1 MGHTVQRIVVILLT
15 NALYSTELDT
25 ECRKDITFVM
35 EYKSSP
41 WVGHFWC
48 NGNCRY
54 NSVCSCNANCWY
66 NRNCQY
72 NGGCWYNGNCWHIW
86 DGCCYCTEDFLDGV
100 LDVSDL
106 TANVHVL
113 FNGHTYGYQLTWP
126 RTTSG
131 QCGAQNWHSH
141 HQTLSGLLQVVS
153 GNFMTGRPDVP
164 DVIVLVAES
173 KTLDVKDDV
182 AKSLRDNGILVVVV
196 GVGDD
201 VNRSELL
208 LLATDETYLLMVHDR
223 LQLKHSIPK
232 IREMACSSCQKDVT
246 FVMAWDEVS
255 PGRQSLGWCS
265 GGLVSEFVKTIDNQL
280 EVTSVD
286 WLPDGNANGCQMNW
300 RDFSTNCS
308 CHKSQWPELS
318 PSLLFENII
327 NRFSNLRPE
336 YPNVVVL
343 ITDRRVGFSIGD
355 TQIFRD
361 NNVLV
366 VTVEIGNTGSQEE
379 LRALATSSNVSFTLE
394 NWSSLTGLIPE
405 LRHLVCHDSSIQ
417 PKIVACG
424 DSRIDVT
431 ILVDLSHSMTGYVP
445 SMKTFLTTFLTT
457 LSVTD
462 KDQHVT
468 LITFSSNVKV
478 VVENSVNISDLLA
491 AINDLKP
498 QMGVSDMSGA
508 LTEAF
513 YVVKRSPRLYMDT
526 GQSCPAL
533 AALILSDGLSQSR
546 SDVLKAATNLK
557 RVGVRISLLSFGVES
572 TVYENEAITSNHY
585 TFHSFNRSMNSTLL
599 NELHSDIVNGTSE
612 VQSSVAGSDCGYE
625 PANVTFIF
633 NVQSE
638 DFIQTYV
645 GEFVNFT
652 KPLSNHP
659 HISVLHPF
667 HISSTLPNDVR
678 SHKTV
683 SSTLLEMLEE
693 VKFPTDVNGATCVI
707 IVSDEKVTAPA
718 PLFRQIWRL
727 ADTGSKVMS
736 VGVGDDVNNYVT
748 ERIASVPRYAFSSR
762 SVWDIDIPQ
771 NMWSRYCEA
780 CGFTPAIDLVFLV
793 EASTQTF
800 SPWNDVLNF
809 LIGASDNFP
818 VGRHNVMVSVV
829 TFGQQTV
836 SQIRFNSY
844 TNKMELFRSIRSLQ
858 PRRGPADLSTVLQ
871 DVDSLFA
878 GARGGRP
885 EAKKVA
891 VLVMAQM
898 ITRVNSTGENTH
910 VILLDIGDKINYSP
924 SKFVKSSDI
933 YIQTRGAD
941 DLARYSRDLR
951 GIVCSNEP

>member
-1 MGHTVQRIVVILLT
+1 MLAKYVTFISFIISRSCMC
-15 NALYSTELDT
+15 STGPGA
-25 ECRKDITFVM
+25 ECLGDITFVM
-35 EYKSSP
+35 EYKNFPFTDPTNCNCDGKPGSYI
-41 WVGHFWC
+41 VGSCCWC
-48 NGNCRY
+48 Y
-54 NSVCSCNANCWY
+54 SCWNPFY
-66 NRNCQY
+66 
-72 NGGCWYNGNCWHIW
+72 
-86 DGCCYCTEDFLDGV
+86 DDFLDELG
-100 LDVSDL
+100 DVSGVKVNMYVSDVSALRLYDCTFDL
-106 TANVHVL
+106 PQLKTTRCRTECWNVRTMSNTPTIPDVGGVVVLVVESRLSHVMKD
-113 FNGHTYGYQLTWP
+113 
-126 RTTSG
+126 
-131 QCGAQNWHSH
+131 
-141 HQTLSGLLQVVS
+141 VVS
-153 GNFMTGRPDVP
+153 S
-164 DVIVLVAES
+164 L
-173 KTLDVKDDV
+173 LDGGAV
-182 AKSLRDNGILVVVV
+182 VVVV
-196 GVGDD
+196 GVGND
-201 VNRSELL
+201 VSRRELL
-208 LLATDETYLLMVHDR
+208 PLATDENRLVMVEHRDR
-223 LQLKHSIPK
+223 LQESVSE
-232 IREMACSSCQKDVT
+232 IRQKACNSCQKDVT

-265 GGLVSEFVKTIDNQL
+265 GGLISEFIKTIDNQL

-300 RDFSTNCS
+300 RDFSTTCS

-318 PSLLFENII
+318 PSLLYENII

-343 ITDRRVGFSIGD
+343 ITDRRIGFSIGD

-405 LRHLVCHDSSIQ
+405 LRHLVCYDMSLQ
-417 PKIVACG
+417 RNDVACE
-424 DSRIDVT
+424 SRTDT
-431 ILVDLSHSMTGYVP
+431 TLLVDLSHSMTGYVP
-445 SMKTFLTTFLTT
+445 PMKTFLTTFLKT
-457 LSVTD
+457 LSVKD

-478 VVENSVNISDLLA
+478 VLENSVNISDLLA

-557 RVGVRISLLSFGVES
+557 RVGVRISLVSFGVES
-572 TVYENEAITSNHY
+572 TVYENEAMTSNHY

-599 NELHSDIVNGTSE
+599 NELHSDIVNVSAEAAKGHNSAAE
-612 VQSSVAGSDCGYE
+612 SNCSYE

-638 DFIQTYV
+638 DIIQTYV

-762 SVWDIDIPQ
+762 SVWYIDIAQ
-771 NMWSRYCEA
+771 NMWNRYCEA

-793 EASTQTF
+793 EASTKTF

-809 LIGASDNFP
+809 LIGASDTFP

-836 SQIRFNSY
+836 SQVRFNSY
-844 TNKMELFRSIRSLQ
+844 TNKMELFRSIHSLQ
-858 PRRGPADLSTVLQ
+858 PRRGPADLATVLQ

-898 ITRVNSTGENTH
+898 ITRVISAGEDTH
-910 VILLDIGDKINYSP
+910 VILLDIGAKRKYSP
-924 SKFVKSSDI
+924 SKFLKKSDI
-933 YIQTRGAD
+933 YIPTTGAH
-941 DLARYSRDLR
+941 DLVTYSRNLR
-951 GIVCSNEP
+951 DIVCSNEP

>member
-1 MGHTVQRIVVILLT
+1 MLAKYVTFIYVTIFRSCMC
-15 NALYSTELDT
+15 STGPGAVCLG
-25 ECRKDITFVM
+25 DITFVM
-35 EYKSSP
+35 EYKNFPFTDPTNCNCDGKLGSYF
-41 WVGHFWC
+41 VGSCCWC
-48 NGNCRY
+48 Y
-54 NSVCSCNANCWY
+54 SC
-66 NRNCQY
+66 
-72 NGGCWYNGNCWHIW
+72 W
-86 DGCCYCTEDFLDGV
+86 DPFYDHFLDELG
-100 LDVSDL
+100 DVSGVKVNLYVSDASALRLYDCTFDL
-106 TANVHVL
+106 PNLKTTRCRTECWNARTISNTPRIPDVGGVVVLVVERGLSHVMED
-113 FNGHTYGYQLTWP
+113 
-126 RTTSG
+126 
-131 QCGAQNWHSH
+131 
-141 HQTLSGLLQVVS
+141 VVS
-153 GNFMTGRPDVP
+153 SLPDGGAV
-164 DVIVLVAES
+164 
-173 KTLDVKDDV
+173 
-182 AKSLRDNGILVVVV
+182 VVVV
-196 GVGDD
+196 GVGND
-201 VNRSELL
+201 VSRRELL
-208 LLATDETYLLMVHDR
+208 PLATDENRLVMVEHR
-223 LQLKHSIPK
+223 NKLQES
-232 IREMACSSCQKDVT
+232 
-246 FVMAWDEVS
+246 
-255 PGRQSLGWCS
+255 
-265 GGLVSEFVKTIDNQL
+265 VSEIRQK
-280 EVTSVD
+280 
-286 WLPDGNANGCQMNW
+286 AC
-300 RDFSTNCS
+300 NCDMS
-308 CHKSQWPELS
+308 ERCDICYGL
-318 PSLLFENII
+318 
-327 NRFSNLRPE
+327 
-336 YPNVVVL
+336 
-343 ITDRRVGFSIGD
+343 
-355 TQIFRD
+355 
-361 NNVLV
+361 
-366 VTVEIGNTGSQEE
+366 GNTGSQEE

-405 LRHLVCHDSSIQ
+405 LRHLVCHDMSLQ
-417 PKIVACG
+417 RNDVACE
-424 DSRIDVT
+424 SRTDT
-431 ILVDLSHSMTGYVP
+431 TLLVDLSHSMTGYVP
-445 SMKTFLTTFLTT
+445 SMKTFLTTFLKT
-457 LSVTD
+457 LSVTV

-478 VVENSVNISDLLA
+478 VVENSVNISDILA

-498 QMGVSDMSGA
+498 QMGVSDLTGA

-572 TVYENEAITSNHY
+572 TVYENEAITSNRY

-599 NELHSDIVNGTSE
+599 NELHSDIVNVSAEAAKGHDSAAE
-612 VQSSVAGSDCGYE
+612 SNCSYK

-638 DFIQTYV
+638 DLIQTYV

-659 HISVLHPF
+659 RISVLHPF

-771 NMWSRYCEA
+771 NMWNRYCEA
-780 CGFTPAIDLVFLV
+780 CGFTPDIDLVFLV

-809 LIGASDNFP
+809 LIGASDTFP

-844 TNKMELFRSIRSLQ
+844 TTKMELFRSIHSLQ
-858 PRRGPADLSTVLQ
+858 PRRGPADLATVLQ

-898 ITRVNSTGENTH
+898 ITRVISTGEDTQ
-910 VILLDIGDKINYSP
+910 VILLDIGAKRNHSP
-924 SKFVKSSDI
+924 SKFLKSSDI

-941 DLARYSRDLR
+941 GLARYRRDLR
-951 GIVCSNEP
+951 GIVCSNER